1 LVIGIVSGVKHCD
14 APGANRSSSKPMLSE
29 ILAQK
34 INDCL
39 ADVVDADD
47 RCDVLDAM
55 HQILELLWDTPRLR
69 QDLKLRRRVNEAL
82 DAII

>member
-1 LVIGIVSGVKHCD
+1 
-14 APGANRSSSKPMLSE
+14 MLSE

-82 DAII
+82 DAIIEPGDEEAASTAFLLVLVSLRRR